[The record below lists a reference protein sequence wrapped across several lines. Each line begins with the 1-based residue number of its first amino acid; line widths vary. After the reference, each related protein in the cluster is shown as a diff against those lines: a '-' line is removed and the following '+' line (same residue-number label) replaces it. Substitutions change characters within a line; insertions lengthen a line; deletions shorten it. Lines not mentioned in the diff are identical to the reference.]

1 MCEQNNTFESGN
13 TNMNIKRIEMVI
25 IYIGGQCYE

>member
-13 TNMNIKRIEMVI
+13 TNMNIKRIKTVI
-25 IYIGGQCYE
+25 IYTGGQRYE